1 MKKYAVLSLDVE
13 DWYHLD
19 YFSSTQ
25 TNKDYSMLDG
35 VNNFLEIVDNYAIP
49 STLFSLSDI
58 APLVKSELV
67 QAVKSNHEI
76 SSHGENHKRPLTIDV
91 EDFILD
97 IKSSKSKLEDIVGKE
112 VVGYRAPCFSINN
125 KLIEELAKA
134 GYQYDSS
141 AINFSSHPLYGGVDL
156 SGFEQKLDNVY
167 QNKDLTEFQL
177 PTSNILNR
185 HIPISGGG
193 YLRIFPWILMKNL
206 IDNFLKKN
214 QTYFLYIHPFELSKK
229 ALPEVDNISFL
240 KNFRF
245 KYGQNKTPEKL
256 NKLIELLKA
265 NDFEFVTFKNLMNIA
280 KNNEL
285 DGH

>member
-13 DWYHLD
+13 DWHHLD
-19 YFSSTQ
+19 YFSSSK

-35 VNNFLEIVDNYAIP
+35 VNNFLEIVDNYGIP
-49 STLFSLSDI
+49 STLFTLSDV
-58 APLVKSELV
+58 APLVKNELV
-67 QAVKSNHEI
+67 QAIEINHEV
-76 SSHGENHKRPLTIDV
+76 SSHGENHKRPLTIDR
-91 EDFILD
+91 EDFIED

-112 VVGYRAPCFSINN
+112 VLGYRAPCFSINN
-125 KLIEELAKA
+125 ELIEELAKA

-141 AINFSSHPLYGGVDL
+141 AINFSSHPLYGAVDL
-156 SGFEQKLDNVY
+156 SVFEKKLDNVY
-167 QNKDLTEFQL
+167 QNTNITEFEL

-193 YLRIFPWILMKNL
+193 YLRIFPWILMKSL
-206 IDNFLKKN
+206 IDNFIKKN

-256 NKLIELLKA
+256 NKLIELLKS
-265 NDFEFVTFKNLMNIA
+265 NDFEFVTFKSLMNIA

-285 DGH
+285 DSH

>member
-13 DWYHLD
+13 DWHHLD
-19 YFSSTQ
+19 YFSSSQ

-49 STLFSLSDI
+49 STLFSLSDV

-67 QAVKSNHEI
+67 QAVKHNHEV
-76 SSHGENHKRPLTIDV
+76 SSHGENHKRPLTINV
-91 EDFILD
+91 EDFISD

-125 KLIEELAKA
+125 KLIEELANA
-134 GYQYDSS
+134 GYKYDSS
-141 AINFSSHPLYGGVDL
+141 AINFSSHPLYGGIDL

-167 QNKDLTEFQL
+167 QNNNLTEFQL

-193 YLRIFPWILMKNL
+193 YLRIFPWVVMKNL

-229 ALPEVDNISFL
+229 ALPKVDNISFL
-240 KNFRF
+240 TNFRF
-245 KYGQNKTPEKL
+245 KYGQNRTPEKL

-265 NDFEFVTFKNLMNIA
+265 NDFEFITFKNLINIA
-280 KNNEL
+280 KNN
-285 DGH
+285 

>member
-13 DWYHLD
+13 DWHHLD

-49 STLFSLSDI
+49 STLFSLSDV

-67 QAVKSNHEI
+67 QAVKSNHEV
-76 SSHGENHKRPLTIDV
+76 SSHGENHKRPLTINV
-91 EDFILD
+91 EDFISD

-125 KLIEELAKA
+125 KLIEELANA

-141 AINFSSHPLYGGVDL
+141 AINFSSHPLYGGIDL

-167 QNKDLTEFQL
+167 QNNNLTEFQL
-177 PTSNILNR
+177 HTSNILNR

-193 YLRIFPWILMKNL
+193 YLRIFPWVVMKNL
-206 IDNFLKKN
+206 IDNYLKKN

-240 KNFRF
+240 TNFRF
-245 KYGQNKTPEKL
+245 KYGQNRTSEKL
-256 NKLIELLKA
+256 NRLIELLKA

-280 KNNEL
+280 KNN
-285 DGH
+285 